1 MKFQSLLIIAVIFQS
16 VTFISYV
23 HKKILEENLPR
34 RALSNSQPFILHQNS
49 TIEKPNYGKSSSSH
63 TNSIGLQKNN
73 DAVMIIAAM
82 PLDERH
88 LVALWSELE
97 CFVGS
102 IDHIVISSAYWAKP
116 ILNRLLIDVRK
127 NIPQFASGQVTIEAH
142 FYDNQRYD
150 AGLWCDALQGL
161 KERYDDFLLLN
172 DSIFALREFN
182 GILDTL
188 RSKNLLMTSL
198 NYNVDEKDR
207 TWLESVFRGFSKST
221 GGLSVF
227 MNHSCVPQEHK
238 SFCKNLTRKNK
249 RKATT
254 VQRKRKR
261 CIIEY
266 HEVAMA
272 WQFPRPE
279 QQVEG
284 LYPGT
289 VPEDMKSKETSI
301 FPTWVVHAPFWK
313 EVLLKKF
320 DFPAAKVNQESMI
333 ATTDDPLLDK
343 CTRFLDRSL
352 LGEIDFSQ
360 AKRSIQY

>member
-1 MKFQSLLIIAVIFQS
+1 MKFQVLLIIAVIFQS
-16 VTFISYV
+16 VVFTSYV
-23 HKKILEENLPR
+23 LKKILEENLPQR
-34 RALSNSQPFILHQNS
+34 SLSNSQPFILHQNA
-49 TIEKPNYGKSSSSH
+49 TIKKSNNGRSSSIHNTSK
-63 TNSIGLQKNN
+63 GLRKSN

-82 PLDERH
+82 PLDERL
-88 LVALWSELE
+88 LVALWTELE

-102 IDHIVISSAYWAKP
+102 VDHVVISSAYWAKP
-116 ILNRLLIDVRK
+116 IIDRLLIDVRK
-127 NIPQFASGQVTIEAH
+127 NIPHFASGQVTIESK

-150 AGLWCDALQGL
+150 VGLWCDALQGM
-161 KERYDDFLLLN
+161 KERYDDFVLLN
-172 DSIFALREFN
+172 DSIFALREFSE
-182 GILDTL
+182 ILDTL
-188 RSKNLLMTSL
+188 RSKSL
-198 NYNVDEKDR
+198 DFVSLTENQDEKNR
-207 TWLESVFRGFSKST
+207 TWLESVFRAFNDD
-221 GGLSVF
+221 GLSVF
-227 MNHSCVPQEHK
+227 MKHSCVPAEHK
-238 SFCKNLTRKNK
+238 SFCKTLTRKNK

-279 QQVEG
+279 QQVKG

-289 VPEDMKSKETSI
+289 VPEHMKSEETSK
-301 FPTWVVHAPFWK
+301 FPTWVLHAPFWK
-313 EVLLKKF
+313 EVLLKKY

-343 CTRFLDRSL
+343 CTHFLDRSL

-360 AKRSIQY
+360 AKRSIEY